1 MEEKYIKYTKHMK
14 LIVLSESD
22 NYSVSSL
29 IRNLIKMFYDE
40 SIIKIFEE
48 RGIEIITSKYIKEVL
63 NKTEIEFLE
72 QIEDKK
78 DFIIFGIHPNGWLP
92 AIQFGKDI
100 KKVMW
105 QDDLHY
111 FANFINRNELSVQ
124 KFSEK
129 YDPFYIK
136 DVDYVITPSSIYFK
150 NLGINDYDEKIID
163 FFYFLDEKKYTLIDY
178 DYHKRTNGIVLSGAI
193 YHGYE
198 SRMEFDKLRKTD
210 LFKDLI
216 YKIEHPGYENN
227 EHMTE
232 LNYYNEISK
241 YKGAFVGHHAFPID
255 FLLAKHIEVLMC
267 GCLGFFE
274 PNPLL
279 KEQLGLIEYV
289 HYIPCFDENG
299 LIKDDSFYRKWIESD
314 EGYMIAKKGKEY
326 VRDKFG
332 KEYIKKLADFFTS
345 IS

>member
-1 MEEKYIKYTKHMK
+1 
-14 LIVLSESD
+14 
-22 NYSVSSL
+22 
-29 IRNLIKMFYDE
+29 MFYDE

-48 RGIEIITSKYIKEVL
+48 RGIEIITSRYIKEVL

-72 QIEDKK
+72 EIEDKK
-78 DFIIFGIHPNGWLP
+78 DFIIFGIHPYAWVTSIKNGV
-92 AIQFGKDI
+92 GI

-111 FANFINRNELSVQ
+111 FAHFVERDGETVQ
-124 KFSEK
+124 RFSKK
-129 YDPFYIK
+129 YEPSYIK

-150 NLGINDYDEKIID
+150 NLGIDDYDEKIID
-163 FFYFLDEKKYTLIDY
+163 FFYFLDEKKYTLIDS
-178 DYHKRTNGIVLSGAI
+178 DYQKRKSLIVLSGEI
-193 YHGYE
+193 HPGYE
-198 SRMEFDKLRKTD
+198 SRTEFDKLRKTD

-227 EHMTE
+227 EHMTD

-241 YKGAFVGHHAFPID
+241 YKGAFVGHHAFPIN

-314 EGYMIAKKGKEY
+314 EGYMIANQGKEY

-332 KEYIKKLADFFTS
+332 KEYVKKLADFFLS

>member
-1 MEEKYIKYTKHMK
+1 MK
-14 LIVLSESD
+14 LVVLSSND
-22 NYSVSSL
+22 NYSVSGL
-29 IRNLIKMFYDE
+29 IRYLIKMFYDD

-48 RGIEIITSKYIKEVL
+48 RGIEIITSNYIKEVL
-63 NKTEIEFLE
+63 NKTDIEFLKE
-72 QIEDKK
+72 IENKK
-78 DFIIFGIHPNGWLP
+78 DFVIFGIHPYGWSTAIKNGT
-92 AIQFGKDI
+92 GI

-111 FANFINRNELSVQ
+111 FANFIERDGKIVQ
-124 KFSEK
+124 RFSKK
-129 YDPFYIK
+129 YEPSYIK
-136 DVDYVITPSSIYFK
+136 DVDYLITPSSIYFK
-150 NLGINDYDEKIID
+150 NLKINQFDEKIVD
-163 FFYFLDEKKYTLIDY
+163 FFYFLNEKNYEYIDESKFEQRI
-178 DYHKRTNGIVLSGAI
+178 NGVVLSGDI
-193 YHGYE
+193 VKGYD
-198 SRMEFDKLRKTD
+198 SRVEFDNLRKNI

-216 YKIEHPGYENN
+216 YKIDHPGYKNN

-232 LNYYNEISK
+232 SNYYKELSK
-241 YKGAFVGHHAFPID
+241 YKAAFVGHYVYPIN

-289 HYIPCFDENG
+289 HYIPCFNENG
-299 LIKDDSFYRKWIESD
+299 LIKDNSFYIKWIERD
-314 EGYMIAKKGKEY
+314 EGHTIANRGKEY

-332 KEYIKKLADFFTS
+332 KEYIKKLANFFAS